1 MQTDA
6 ILSSA
11 RSCHLHC
18 HQAARVQVCWG
29 EEAGAGGGRRRGRG
43 GKDWGC
49 MHKF

>member
-6 ILSSA
+6 ILASA

-29 EEAGAGGGRRRGRG
+29 EEAGAGGGGEEAGAGRE
-43 GKDWGC
+43 
-49 MHKF
+49 